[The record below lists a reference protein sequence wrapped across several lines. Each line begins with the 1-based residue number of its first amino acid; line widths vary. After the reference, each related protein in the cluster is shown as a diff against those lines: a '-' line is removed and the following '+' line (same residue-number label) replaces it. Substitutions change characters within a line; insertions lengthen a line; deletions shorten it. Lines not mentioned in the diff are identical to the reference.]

1 MNFLTIITRFRSY
14 FVIFFVDA
22 YTKMDVGKS
31 QIGKTDD
38 NIRESILNAK
48 GLDFNRRNSYSDLS
62 MLLFFII
69 SICNIILLG

>member
-1 MNFLTIITRFRSY
+1 
-14 FVIFFVDA
+14 
-22 YTKMDVGKS
+22 MDVGKS

-62 MLLFFII
+62 MLSFFII
-69 SICNIILLG
+69 STFNIFFLLGYVNNIHFY